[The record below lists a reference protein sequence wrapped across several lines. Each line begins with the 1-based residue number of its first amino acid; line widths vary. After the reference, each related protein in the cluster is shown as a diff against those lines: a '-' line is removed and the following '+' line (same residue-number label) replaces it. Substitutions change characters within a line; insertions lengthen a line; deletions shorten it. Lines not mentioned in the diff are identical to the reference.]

1 MTRHPS
7 TGAARGSGKPQGDG
21 KHQGSG
27 KRSAGRPKDPAK
39 RDAMMDAAACL
50 FFRHGLDGVTMEA
63 VAREAG
69 VSKVT
74 VYGHFNTK
82 EELFGSVIRRETEKM
97 RQGLERLPDTTEGL
111 RQSLVEIGMGITRFL
126 MQPHVLAVERV
137 IGVQGEQHPTLVQA
151 FFEAGPWATCQWL
164 QEQLSA
170 FEQAGLVRLPDAAQ
184 AANQLCSMW
193 QGMLIKEVRMAVRP
207 PPSDEE
213 LHRQVCAAV
222 ELFLCAYAVDHDRQP
237 VD

>member
-7 TGAARGSGKPQGDG
+7 TGAARGSGKPQESG
-21 KHQGSG
+21 KIRGSG
-27 KRSAGRPKDPAK
+27 ERGVGRPKDPTK

-50 FFRHGLDGVTMEA
+50 FFQHGLDGVTMEA

-74 VYGHFNTK
+74 VYGHFSTK
-82 EELFGSVIRRETEKM
+82 EALFGSVIRRETEKM
-97 RQGLERLPDTTEGL
+97 RQGLECLPDTTEGL
-111 RQSLVEIGMGITRFL
+111 RQSLIDIGMGITRFL

-137 IGVQGEQHPTLVQA
+137 IAMQGEQHPKLVRA

-164 QEQLSA
+164 QEQLCA
-170 FEQAGLVRLPDAAQ
+170 LEDAGLIRLPDAAQ
-184 AANQLCSMW
+184 AADQLCSMW
-193 QGMLIKEVRMAVRP
+193 QGMLVKEMRMAVRP

-213 LHRQVCAAV
+213 LHRQVSAAV
-222 ELFLCAYAVDHDRQP
+222 ELFIEGYGNDTSED
-237 VD
+237 